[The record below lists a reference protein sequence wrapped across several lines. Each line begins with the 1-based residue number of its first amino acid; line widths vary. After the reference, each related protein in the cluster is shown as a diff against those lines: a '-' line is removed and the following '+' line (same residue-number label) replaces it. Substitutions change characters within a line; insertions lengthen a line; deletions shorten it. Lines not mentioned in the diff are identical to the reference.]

1 MTGSPLSTL
10 ASILLLSA
18 SPAPAAA
25 DTGAIS
31 ETTEVTGTRGHID
44 PDRSP
49 LPSSVLEREPLRRE
63 HTVSIARA
71 IESLPGARTLS
82 TGGQVGT
89 PVLGGLFGP
98 RVLVLDDGYR
108 LEDYSWS
115 DEDGASI
122 DARLPDR
129 VDVIRGPAS
138 VLYGSDAIGGVVNAV
153 PADLPDARGRQPFA
167 RTGLEAYGATNNAE
181 FGGALRLDGASG
193 ALGGRLNV
201 VGRGGSDLR
210 TPDGKIPNTGFDA
223 LNGEA
228 ALGVR
233 GADGR
238 ATLRYARHGGEY
250 ELQEAA
256 GPEPGQQDGPRRR
269 LGDNR
274 VQLGGDLLL
283 GGLRFECKA
292 QWQNHSMIE
301 IAREPVGAGTPGI
314 EAEQFHLVLDTY
326 AVDLLAHHTAGPL
339 RGTLGGSG
347 LAQTND
353 TQGPIPVV
361 PDARMHSGAAFAFEE
376 LEHGRW
382 SFVAGARVD
391 RRHLETDADAI
402 LGLPADSREDLE
414 ASADGG
420 VLYRLSDALALNANA
435 GRGWR
440 APSLFELYANGPHL
454 GEARYELGN
463 PDLEPER
470 SFEADAGVRV
480 RRPHLKLDLSGFV
493 NRIDRYIEAAPI
505 GETRVVGADTLS
517 VYEYT
522 QADARLT
529 GGALWA
535 EIEAAA
541 PLTLRAQ
548 ADYVSGQNLAL
559 DRPLS
564 WVPPLRAALG
574 VECHRENL
582 GWAERGTLGLE
593 IEHVSEQTRLGPF
606 DTATDPYTLL
616 HLEAGMGRRF
626 GSRTFQLDLRVRN
639 LADRTY
645 RSFLSRYKG
654 FAPDPGRNVVLRLS
668 TAL

>member
-1 MTGSPLSTL
+1 MIRSTNGGVGTSTTAKTTVSWQDMTAILSDPTKAWGVQSGIHPDLHAIAFALSGNKAFIGSDGGVVRIDVSSPQDQSASCTHRVWNYDSGDPSTPPVPLQAPDLADCQELLNGVPTSISPLNDGLRDLQFQSVSFNPQNPGGDLLGGTQDNGTWSFTGSPSWL
-10 ASILLLSA
+10 
-18 SPAPAAA
+18 
-25 DTGAIS
+25 
-31 ETTEVTGTRGHID
+31 ETVGGD
-44 PDRSP
+44 
-49 LPSSVLEREPLRRE
+49 
-63 HTVSIARA
+63 
-71 IESLPGARTLS
+71 
-82 TGGQVGT
+82 GGQ
-89 PVLGGLFGP
+89 
-98 RVLVLDDGYR
+98 
-108 LEDYSWS
+108 S
-115 DEDGASI
+115 
-122 DARLPDR
+122 
-129 VDVIRGPAS
+129 
-138 VLYGSDAIGGVVNAV
+138 
-153 PADLPDARGRQPFA
+153 
-167 RTGLEAYGATNNAE
+167 
-181 FGGALRLDGASG
+181 
-193 ALGGRLNV
+193 
-201 VGRGGSDLR
+201 
-210 TPDGKIPNTGFDA
+210 GFDA
-223 LNGEA
+223 VNGEA

-326 AVDLLAHHTAGPL
+326 ALDLLAHHTAGPL
-339 RGTLGGSG
+339 RGTLGVSG

-470 SFEADAGVRV
+470 SFEAEAGVRV
-480 RRPHLKLDLSGFV
+480 RRPRVKLDLSGFV

-616 HLEAGMGRRF
+616 HLEAGMERRF

-668 TAL
+668 TVL